1 VHHEAE
7 VVGTGQ
13 VRARIAFHVAV
24 AEVEFD
30 DVGLAD
36 FQKPLRVVI
45 ADRHAP
51 RSVETIAACSGG
63 AVGEVALKE
72 VVVFRHRAVE
82 TPADQGRHLERRQA
96 LARAFDGDIALGD
109 DRAGRNVAGCH
120 QALGEV
126 LAVDQLALAERAFRE
141 LLAARRFHFA
151 NT

>member
-1 VHHEAE
+1 M
-7 VVGTGQ
+7 
-13 VRARIAFHVAV
+13 
-24 AEVEFD
+24 EFD

-51 RSVETIAACSGG
+51 GPVETIAARGGG

-72 VVVFRHRAVE
+72 VVVSRHRAVE
-82 TPADQGRHLERRQA
+82 APADQGGHFERRQA

-109 DRAGRNVAGCH
+109 DRAGRNVARRH

-126 LAVDQLALAERAFRE
+126 LAVDQLALAERAFRK
-141 LLAARRFHFA
+141 LFAARGLHFA
-151 NT
+151 NA